1 MATVKKTLSID
12 ADAWAFAELAA
23 RRAGMSPSAWLSRQA
38 RQQAI
43 LQGYPGTARNG
54 SEADALADEDEAAI
68 AGAS

>member
-43 LQGYPGTARNG
+43 MQAYAPAGRRDA
-54 SEADALADEDEAAI
+54 EADAIADEEEAAL
-68 AGAS
+68 GAR